1 MKKAYS
7 KLLLIFAII
16 SALIGAIYISIAY
29 HAISIGILLVCAAMM
44 LIFICLLKKKH

>member
-7 KLLLIFAII
+7 KLWLIFAIM
-16 SALIGAIYISIAY
+16 SALIGAIYISVAH